1 MRSVDPC
8 SNGIGIVRVSLL
20 CCMGQR
26 RRAGCRSVTIEIG
39 ERDVAGLIRRGHLDP
54 ESRNDCTAIRGALR
68 QRLQDL
74 G

>member
-1 MRSVDPC
+1 
-8 SNGIGIVRVSLL
+8 
-20 CCMGQR
+20 MGQR